1 MPERFTRRDL
11 LQALGAT
18 GVLSAL
24 EKPAA
29 TLHQAAPSNPL
40 EELEARIRADRNQR
54 WQGSPLG
61 NQYPFI
67 KQVQEEA
74 PQSLAF
80 LKARPKDLEAWKAE
94 ARAKIFELLLYR
106 PKPCDP
112 KALILERV
120 DKGDYIREYLRFH
133 TSPDVEVGAY
143 FLIPKGL
150 PQNKVYYSHAL

>member
-1 MPERFTRRDL
+1 MPERFTRRNL

-94 ARAKIFELLLYR
+94 AREDFRAATL
-106 PKPCDP
+106 PAQ
-112 KALILERV
+112 ALRSEGP
-120 DKGDYIREYLRFH
+120 DSGKGR
-133 TSPDVEVGAY
+133 
-143 FLIPKGL
+143 
-150 PQNKVYYSHAL
+150 